1 MARKKKRKAGSIAVP
16 FLITVFVGLLIIGG
30 IAFGLFKYFGLG
42 RGGELKPP
50 TPRAVGTTTA
60 EDNHTILFVL
70 DEPDKKC
77 SSTFVLMRSRP
88 IEKSIL
94 FIGIPTNTV
103 AVVDGQQQN
112 IKSQYERAGAAA
124 AAKFTEALFGVTVD
138 RYMKVSSPALIKIC
152 DVLGGV
158 SYPVKADIAGFNGD
172 GSDQYLNS
180 EQIERFVTYSL
191 FPDGEVQR
199 AYVASSLLS
208 DMINQ
213 TDGERFASNLDN
225 NFTSIINM
233 TTDSNI
239 TSVDYRNRKD
249 AIKNMFTR
257 GSAIS
262 SFLIMDG
269 EQSYEDFIPSSL
281 FIENVKKDYF
291 AEAPTEAAN

>member
-1 MARKKKRKAGSIAVP
+1 MAKKKKRKAGSIAVP
-16 FLITVFVGLLIIGG
+16 FLITVFVGLLIVGG
-30 IAFGLFKYFGLG
+30 VAFGLFKYFGLG

-50 TPRAVGTTTA
+50 TPRAVGTTTE

-70 DEPDKKC
+70 DEPEKKC
-77 SSTFVLMRSRP
+77 SSTFVLMRSLP
-88 IEKSIL
+88 LDKKLL

-103 AVVDGQQQN
+103 TVVDGQQQN
-112 IKSQYERAGAAA
+112 LKSQYERAGAAS
-124 AAKFTEALFGVTVD
+124 AAKFTEALFGITVD
-138 RYMKVSSPALIKIC
+138 RYMKVSPQALIKIC

-158 SYPVKADIAGFNGD
+158 SYPVNVDIAGFNSD

-180 EQIERFVTYSL
+180 EQIERFVTYSM

-199 AYVASSLLS
+199 AYIASSVLA

-213 TDGERFASNLDN
+213 TNGERFASNLDN

-257 GSAIS
+257 GSAFA
-262 SFLIMDG
+262 SFLILDG
-269 EQSYEDFIPSSL
+269 TTSYEDFIPSQS
-281 FIENVKKDYF
+281 FIDDVRKEYF
-291 AEAPTEAAN
+291 TEKPTEAAN